1 MKYIVLPTYQD
12 VSLFIY
18 TSTMRYSKSLQ
29 RYICLVC
36 ETYEKGLTLI
46 KDSAPPYVKIIVIN
60 GFDQY
65 AYDFLKQLMRTTQD
79 NTQKRFIAL
88 VPTTLRFMLPIRL
101 CHMNQITQYVFL
113 EARNLIQKY
122 TK

>member
-1 MKYIVLPTYQD
+1 MEYIVLPTYQD
-12 VSLFIY
+12 VSLFLY
-18 TSTMRYSKSLQ
+18 TSIMRYSKSLH

-36 ETYEKGLTLI
+36 ETYDKGLTLI
-46 KDSAPPYVKIIVIN
+46 RESAPPYVKIVVLN

-65 AYDFLKQLMRTTQD
+65 TYDFLKQLMRTTQD
-79 NTQKRFIAL
+79 NTHTRYIAL

-101 CHMNQITQYVFL
+101 CHTKQIKQYIFV